1 MFKILFLVNLIFLLV
16 LFPPSIKAFLFAASV
31 ELNGERVL
39 VRAGKHPDFVRIV
52 FTLSEE
58 TSKNSSVTITNEK
71 LIKVTFPR
79 PVNLV
84 TSQQGTEKIIIKGEG
99 FIELIKGLKI
109 MSGSHF
115 CLIQID
121 KFYNFKL
128 SKLNAPP
135 RIVIDAYYGAE
146 TPSKTAPQK
155 TVSQPSE
162 PIAKKTFNSFVIDP
176 GHGGYDKGI
185 YDENNREKDLA
196 LNISKEMAQI
206 LTAAG
211 KRVVLTRKADQRLS
225 INERI
230 RLANSYSHDIFL
242 SMHISANQDCVIYT
256 YSSKEE
262 GLSSNDG
269 KQKTSEDIAASL
281 INSLQKDFTFNVR
294 HEKLPLPILKNISSS
309 ALLIEL
315 PHFNHFSYDKK
326 NRELLIK
333 SLIKGLAAPPA
344 N

>member
-16 LFPPSIKAFLFAASV
+16 LFPPVIKAFVFAASS
-31 ELNGERVL
+31 ELDGERVL
-39 VRAGKHPDFVRIV
+39 VRAGKHSDFVRIV

-58 TSKNSSVTITNEK
+58 TSKHSSATTINEK
-71 LIKVTFPR
+71 LIKVAFPR
-79 PVNLV
+79 PVTLV
-84 TSQQGTEKIIIKGEG
+84 ASQQGTEKIIIKGEG

-109 MSGSHF
+109 ISGSHF

-121 KFYNFKL
+121 KFDNFKL
-128 SKLNAPP
+128 SRLNAPP
-135 RIVIDAYYGAE
+135 RIVIDAYHGAE

-155 TVSQPSE
+155 PVSQSSE
-162 PIAKKTFNSFVIDP
+162 PIAKQTFNSFVIDP

-185 YDENNREKDLA
+185 YDENNREKDIA

-211 KRVVLTRKADQRLS
+211 KRAVLTRKADQRLS
-225 INERI
+225 IKQRI
-230 RLANSYSHDIFL
+230 GLANSHSHDIFL
-242 SMHISANQDCVIYT
+242 SMHISANYECIIYT
-256 YSSKEE
+256 YSAQEE
-262 GLSSNDG
+262 NPPGNG
-269 KQKTSEDIAASL
+269 KRKTSEDVAGSL
-281 INSLQKDFTFNVR
+281 INSLKKDFTFNIR
-294 HEKLPLPILKNISSS
+294 HEKLPLPILKNISSP

-315 PHFNHFSYDKK
+315 PHFKHFSYDKK
-326 NRELLIK
+326 NREVLIK